1 MFGNGSP
8 LTLTRIIGGLS
19 KTVNIAN
26 QVIPL
31 YRQAKPLISGFNESK
46 KKLKDLASSF
56 MTESKNNNNN
66 NNINNNVTNEKTKTI
81 HVVEPTNLPTFFH

>member
-8 LTLTRIIGGLS
+8 LTFTRIIGGLS

-56 MTESKNNNNN
+56 MTESKNNNN
-66 NNINNNVTNEKTKTI
+66 INNNVTIAKTKTI